1 MSGPRQLSIHGERF
15 ERWVNGFA
23 ERHGPVD
30 AELDPVTGDSLA
42 LVAEDGATAT
52 CVVPFAPLAN
62 PEGQAVGVIVEC
74 LATHVLTDRRLAVV
88 LLRRGGYAVGVF
100 QGRDLL
106 DSKVGTRYVQGR
118 TAAGGQSQ
126 QRFARRRGNQADALV
141 GAAADVAHR
150 VLDSHSA
157 RLEGIV
163 LGGDRALLATLL
175 EDSRLATVAAL
186 PRGPFLTVPD
196 PRQRVLLATPAR
208 YRSVHV
214 SLLEPSP

>member
-1 MSGPRQLSIHGERF
+1 
-15 ERWVNGFA
+15 
-23 ERHGPVD
+23 
-30 AELDPVTGDSLA
+30 
-42 LVAEDGATAT
+42 
-52 CVVPFAPLAN
+52 
-62 PEGQAVGVIVEC
+62 
-74 LATHVLTDRRLAVV
+74 
-88 LLRRGGYAVGVF
+88 VF

-126 QRFARRRGNQADALV
+126 QRFARRRGNQTDALV

-150 VLDSHSA
+150 VLGPHYGA
-157 RLEGIV
+157 LEGLV

-175 EDSRLATVAAL
+175 DDSRLAAVAAL

-196 PRQRVLLATPAR
+196 PRQHVLLATPAR

-214 SLLEPSP
+214 SLLEPVRGSTQR